1 MVGPSVTDLVGRIR
15 KPLPAAV
22 QVAAASGVSAIA
34 LAVTRNWEKSRDM
47 LDGKIEDLTT
57 RRHALEAERRDLLL
71 DAVDGDG
78 PARAQVDKLDRT
90 MAVIDADLSRIS
102 DARAVAASKAAEER
116 AAAARRDHLA
126 AVSRFDAAIEELER
140 RAADLDRQAADFA
153 RATLSLAGA
162 AEQARR
168 LCPGRL
174 PLHPG
179 DHLLGYDRTM
189 TSVRRALRA
198 AGCAWAWSSSEYPP
212 PPSIAA
218 SITEGATWARRHLP
232 TDPKGA

>member
-22 QVAAASGVSAIA
+22 QVAAASGESAIA

-78 PARAQVDKLDRT
+78 PARAQVDRIDRT

-116 AAAARRDHLA
+116 AAAARRAHAAEVDRFNA
-126 AVSRFDAAIEELER
+126 AVETLER
-140 RAADLDRQAADFA
+140 RAADLDKLTIEYA
-153 RATLSLAGA
+153 REVLAVANA
-162 AEQARR
+162 AEEARR
-168 LCPGRL
+168 LCPGL
-174 PLHPG
+174 PTVHPS
-179 DHLLGYDRTM
+179 DSLLSVERIHLA
-189 TSVRRALRA
+189 VRRNLRA
-198 AGCAWAWSSSEYPP
+198 RGMGWAWNPP
-212 PPSIAA
+212 EHPAPPSILDVVRDGAA
-218 SITEGATWARRHLP
+218 WARRHTP
-232 TDPKGA
+232 FAPN